1 MSTETVVPVD
11 REAVA
16 ALSRSKQ
23 EPAWLAE
30 QRLRA
35 LDKAATLENPKL
47 EKTKIDRWNISEYGK
62 AADVQA
68 VANLSEVPAA
78 ARNILRGENN
88 VDPSSVLVQVNS
100 GVIYATLQDELKQQG
115 VIFTDLETAAREHE
129 ELVKPYLMQAVQAD
143 EHRVAALHAAVWN
156 GGAFLYVPKN
166 VEVDIPL
173 QALFY
178 HQDANATF
186 APHVLIVADTN
197 SRVNYVDNYI
207 SDEHDTPSVHNGVVE
222 IFVKAGAKV
231 TYASIHH
238 LSEAT
243 ADISFRRAIVEN
255 DGEIEWIVG
264 EMHNGNAV
272 SETTSILKGNGA
284 NSDAKLICI
293 GNGEQK
299 LNITTKAVHFGKSTN
314 SQMITRA
321 VMREAATA
329 IINGITKIEK
339 GATKADGQQTERVL
353 MLSPKARG
361 DANPILLIDEDDVTA
376 GHAASA
382 GQVNQEQ
389 VYYMMSRGISRSD
402 AENLIIRGFL
412 APVVSD
418 IPNEQLQQLLKR
430 YIERKL
436 GQ

>member
-1 MSTETVVPVD
+1 MSTEIVLPVD

-16 ALSRSKQ
+16 ALSNSKN

-30 QRLRA
+30 LRLQA
-35 LDKAATLENPKL
+35 LETAVQLDNPKP
-47 EKTKIDRWNISEYGK
+47 EKTKIDRWNLDAYGTASTNAKVAQFSELPE
-62 AADVQA
+62 AVQEVLRSSEDSE
-68 VANLSEVPAA
+68 VAN
-78 ARNILRGENN
+78 
-88 VDPSSVLVQVNS
+88 VLVQVDSN
-100 GVIYATLQDELKQQG
+100 VIYTQLAEELKQQG

-129 ELVKPYLMQAVQAD
+129 ELVKRHLMQAMKAD
-143 EHRVAALHAAVWN
+143 EHRVAALHAALWN
-156 GGAFLYVPKN
+156 GGVFLYVPRN
-166 VEVDIPL
+166 VEVSIPL

-178 HQDANATF
+178 QKDSAARF

-197 SRVNYVDNYI
+197 SRVHYVDTYI
-207 SDEHDTPSVHNGVVE
+207 SSETTEASVHNGVVE
-222 IFVKAGAKV
+222 VFVKPGAKV

-238 LSEAT
+238 MSKETVDLSY
-243 ADISFRRAIVEN
+243 RRAVVEQ
-255 DGEIEWIVG
+255 DGGIEWIVG
-264 EMHNGNAV
+264 EMHNGNTI
-272 SETTSILKGNGA
+272 SDTTSILKGNGST
-284 NSDAKLICI
+284 SDAKVICV

-299 LNITTKAVHFGKSTN
+299 LNLTTRAIHFGKSSD

-321 VMREAATA
+321 VMREQASS

-339 GATKADGQQTERVL
+339 GATKANGEQTERVL

-389 VYYMMSRGISRSD
+389 VFYMMSRGISRED

-412 APVVSD
+412 APVVSE
-418 IPNEQLQQLLKR
+418 IPNEQLQAMLKS